1 MNSRL
6 TNLFFIVIFTITGFT
21 GGYIVGESDLGSVQ
35 LIANN
40 GGTPAALEDT
50 FSPFWEVWDLVH
62 TRYFDQPVDDTL
74 LIEGAIEGMLA
85 VLDDPHTRYLS
96 PEDQALSRENMS
108 GEFQGIGAEVSEE
121 EGHIVIVSPIEG
133 SPAEAAGLQP
143 GDILLTADSVELS
156 GMSVIEAAQLVRGPK
171 GTVVVLGL
179 ERDGQRFEVPIERDT
194 IKITSVRGE
203 MLEENLAYVRLT
215 QFGESSDEELE
226 ELLTTLTA
234 QNPAGLILDLRRNP
248 GGSLET
254 AVNVADQFLP
264 EGVILYER
272 FGNGRQT
279 DFDSSNKGLADHIPL
294 VLLIDEGSAS
304 ASEVLAGAIQDRERG
319 ILIGQTTFGKGTVQ
333 SWQELSNGGGLRLT
347 TARWLTPDDNWIHE
361 TGLTPDYF
369 IPLVE
374 GEEDAQL
381 EAAVD
386 FLLGEEVI
394 TVPPESE

>member
-1 MNSRL
+1 
-6 TNLFFIVIFTITGFT
+6 
-21 GGYIVGESDLGSVQ
+21 
-35 LIANN
+35 
-40 GGTPAALEDT
+40 
-50 FSPFWEVWDLVH
+50 
-62 TRYFDQPVDDTL
+62 
-74 LIEGAIEGMLA
+74 
-85 VLDDPHTRYLS
+85 
-96 PEDQALSRENMS
+96 
-108 GEFQGIGAEVSEE
+108 
-121 EGHIVIVSPIEG
+121 
-133 SPAEAAGLQP
+133 
-143 GDILLTADSVELS
+143 
-156 GMSVIEAAQLVRGPK
+156 
-171 GTVVVLGL
+171 
-179 ERDGQRFEVPIERDT
+179 
-194 IKITSVRGE
+194 

-226 ELLTTLTA
+226 ALLTTLTA

-279 DFDSSNKGLADHIPL
+279 DFDSSDRGLADDIPL

-333 SWQELSNGGGLRLT
+333 SWQELRNGGGLRLT
-347 TARWLTPDDNWIHE
+347 TARWLTPDDNWVHE

-374 GEEDAQL
+374 GEEDTQL

-394 TVPPESE
+394 SIPPESG